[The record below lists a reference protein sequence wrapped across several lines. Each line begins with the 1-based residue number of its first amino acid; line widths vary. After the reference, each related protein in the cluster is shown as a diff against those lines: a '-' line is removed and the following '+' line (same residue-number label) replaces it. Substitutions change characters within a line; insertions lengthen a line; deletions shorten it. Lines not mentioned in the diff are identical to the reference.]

1 MLRYVGISI
10 LNGALSEN
18 NTMAAPIIIGPH
30 GHKRRLLLL
39 STCTYITF
47 YTGAFYG
54 WGPMQLMLEDSGA
67 FSSHCSNNDSTSNT
81 EEQLQLSPCPEQTSM
96 LLNVQFTAML
106 ISMIFTP
113 LMGAAIDKYGA
124 APLIT
129 VAFTI
134 GGLGLILLII
144 STSFHT
150 NNSNNIDGL
159 LFPSFICFGFMS
171 CLTGLYTVQ
180 TGLLYDEGRDR
191 NRVISVLNALL
202 DSGAV
207 TYLLLWYI
215 EENTRLTLSVISMI
229 YFGFYVLVMG
239 TAVICWNM
247 IGKNNMKQAQLL
259 KRQLSLVQMDEVQH
273 DTAAVVAAGRE
284 KDDDD
289 DGKAVD
295 DDDDDDQYIL
305 IANRPQKQQ
314 LLSSQYITLGTFF
327 AFHQARNTWILTTTR
342 DFLAYLGDNEE
353 NNRYLS
359 IFTLLTPVSVL
370 GLPFVDFI
378 LHKYGYAAGLHACN
392 LLGICQGIVQVSSTD
407 LNVQII
413 GFVFYS
419 FYRCFLFSVTFSA
432 LAAFLRVD
440 VIGKG
445 CGLYIL
451 SGGVLGL
458 AFNLPLS
465 WVAVNKLDGNFFI
478 PNLVYL
484 LGCFPCVFLCHRV
497 GCGFAKENMKK
508 EELASGSD
516 R

>member
-1 MLRYVGISI
+1 
-10 LNGALSEN
+10 
-18 NTMAAPIIIGPH
+18 
-30 GHKRRLLLL
+30 
-39 STCTYITF
+39 
-47 YTGAFYG
+47 
-54 WGPMQLMLEDSGA
+54 MQLMLEDSGA
-67 FSSHCSNNDSTSNT
+67 FSNHCSSNNDDNTSNNATT
-81 EEQLQLSPCPEQTSM
+81 ESQLSPCPEQTSM

-134 GGLGLILLII
+134 GGVGLTLLII
-144 STSFHT
+144 TSFHT
-150 NNSNNIDGL
+150 NNENNIDGL

-215 EENTRLTLSVISMI
+215 EGNTRLTLSVISMI

-239 TAVICWNM
+239 TAVVCWNI
-247 IGKNNMKQAQLL
+247 IGKNNMKEALL

-273 DTAAVVAAGRE
+273 DAAAV
-284 KDDDD
+284 
-289 DGKAVD
+289 GKEND
-295 DDDDDDQYIL
+295 DDDDDKAVEDDHDDCQYIL

-370 GLPFVDFI
+370 GLPFVDWI

-392 LLGICQGIVQVSSTD
+392 LLGICQGIVQVSSTN
-407 LNVQII
+407 LNIQII

-419 FYRCFLFSVTFSA
+419 FYRCFLFSVVFSA
-432 LAAFLRVD
+432 LAQFLRGD
-440 VIGKG
+440 VMGKG
-445 CGLYIL
+445 CGLYTL

-497 GCGFAKENMKK
+497 GSGFAKEEMKK
-508 EELASGSD
+508 KEIASGAS
-516 R
+516 